1 MSEHPLQLRAAYSV
15 CRHIARSAAK
25 NFYYGFLLLPS
36 PKRNALSAVY
46 AFMRHA
52 DDISDDPA
60 IPAEQRREKLDEWMS
75 ALRRVVDGERTDD
88 PVLFALAD
96 AQKCFNIPL
105 ELLEKLVRGTEMDV
119 TPQPVQSRAVAEG
132 APGRFRSARRELAAT
147 DPQLQYETFNQLYDY
162 CYHVA
167 SVVGLVCIRIF
178 GYRDPRAEKLAEEV
192 GVAFQLTNILRDVKE
207 DAGLGR
213 VYLPR
218 EDFARFNI
226 DVHAL
231 TNGSA
236 PQSLRPLMEFEAA
249 RARAYYFSAQEL
261 LPLIDDD
268 SRGALWTLVEI
279 YRQLLERIIDRN
291 YDVFSDRVRLSTTEK
306 LKVLATGY
314 LAFPRSL
321 AIPMSCR
328 RQFAVLQ
335 GRCYRRRPRRFSAA
349 SALADVRVPRRALRA
364 PSVSRWTRVLV

>member
-25 NFYYGFLLLPS
+25 NFYYGFLLLPAR
-36 PKRNALSAVY
+36 KRNALSAVY

-60 IPAEQRREKLDEWMS
+60 IPLEQRREKLDEWMS

-96 AQKCFNIPL
+96 AQKRYQISL
-105 ELLEKLVRGTEMDV
+105 DLLEKLVHGTEMDV
-119 TPQPVQSRAVAEG
+119 APQPAQNGLLSTRPSVSAPPRQSAGDE
-132 APGRFRSARRELAAT
+132 
-147 DPQLQYETFNQLYDY
+147 PQLQYETFTQLYDY

-178 GYRDPRAEKLAEEV
+178 GYRDPQAEKLAEDV

-207 DAGLGR
+207 DAALGR

-236 PQSLRPLMEFEAA
+236 PQALQPLMEFEAA
-249 RARAYYFSAQEL
+249 RARAYYFSAQDL
-261 LPLIDDD
+261 VPLIDDD

-279 YRQLLERIIDRN
+279 YRRLLERIVERN
-291 YDVFSDRVRLSTTEK
+291 YDVFSERVRLSTAEK

-314 LAFPRSL
+314 WRFRGHW
-321 AIPMSCR
+321 R
-328 RQFAVLQ
+328 
-335 GRCYRRRPRRFSAA
+335 YR
-349 SALADVRVPRRALRA
+349 
-364 PSVSRWTRVLV
+364 

>member
-25 NFYYGFLLLPS
+25 NFYYGFLLLPHR
-36 PKRNALSAVY
+36 KRNALSAVY

-60 IPAEQRREKLDEWMS
+60 IPPEQRREKLDEWMN

-96 AQKCFNIPL
+96 AQKRYNISL
-105 ELLEKLVRGTEMDV
+105 DLLEKLVHGTEMDV
-119 TPQPVQSRAVAEG
+119 PSRAAK
-132 APGRFRSARRELAAT
+132 SAGE

-207 DAGLGR
+207 DAALGR

-226 DVHAL
+226 DVHAM

-236 PQSLRPLMEFEAA
+236 PRSLQPLMEFEAA

-261 LPLIDDD
+261 VPLIDDD

-279 YRQLLERIIDRN
+279 YRRLLERIIERN

-314 LAFPRSL
+314 LRFRGNW
-321 AIPMSCR
+321 R
-328 RQFAVLQ
+328 
-335 GRCYRRRPRRFSAA
+335 YR
-349 SALADVRVPRRALRA
+349 
-364 PSVSRWTRVLV
+364 